1 MKNYLVVLPIAGS
14 IRCFVE
20 AVDDES
26 AIDQALQMDWLKEIQ
41 LKPDFELDGIDSYK
55 EIVRGIFSMVD
66 CLEASAEE
74 QDEDE

>member
-14 IRCFVE
+14 ISCFVE

-41 LKPDFELDGIDSYK
+41 LKPGFELDGIDSYK
-55 EIVRGIFSMVD
+55 EIVRGNFSMVD